1 MLFNHYDAYDT
12 KSIVGYTGLQ
22 GKKGSIIYF
31 VPILIPPYA
40 NGLNSLN
47 VSEKLG
53 TQIIIFHLVN
63 FEYEPNMC
71 I

>member
-1 MLFNHYDAYDT
+1 MILKPLLAILDF
-12 KSIVGYTGLQ
+12 KE
-22 GKKGSIIYF
+22 KKGSIIYF